1 MFGCEE
7 TALVEEENP
16 RTKFGTNPNPKS
28 RKAYPG
34 TANVAVL
41 CGTALCKLDLERIP
55 VVGLCCIDKRLEQSF
70 AIPQSEK

>member
-28 RKAYPG
+28 RKFSSRY
-34 TANVAVL
+34 ANVAVL
-41 CGTALCKLDLERIP
+41 CGTALCKLNAINDFILQ
-55 VVGLCCIDKRLEQSF
+55 VRLSGK
-70 AIPQSEK
+70 AL